1 MIIGSKL
8 LECNLEVSLL
18 QLVIASINHRN
29 MDNIDILQLV

>member
-18 QLVIASINHRN
+18 QLVIASINRVLSYERPYWGH
-29 MDNIDILQLV
+29 